1 MKDKGIIYNKC
12 LDFSV
17 NITELCKQLQSRGEY
32 IIAKQIIRSATSM
45 GANYS
50 EALGAESDL
59 DFIHKISVSLKE
71 THETQYWLDVLLRGR
86 YIDENQYNQ
95 LYPASEEI
103 YKMMTASVLT
113 VKRRLSQQRTTQK
126 T

>member
-1 MKDKGIIYNKC
+1 MKDKGIIYSKC

-17 NITELCKQLQSRGEY
+17 SITELCRHLQANGDY
-32 IIAKQIIRSATSM
+32 IISKQIIRSATSM

-86 YIDENQYNQ
+86 YIDERHYAQ
-95 LYPASEEI
+95 LYSASEEI

-113 VKRRLSQQRTTQK
+113 VKRRLSQQKITQK
-126 T
+126 A